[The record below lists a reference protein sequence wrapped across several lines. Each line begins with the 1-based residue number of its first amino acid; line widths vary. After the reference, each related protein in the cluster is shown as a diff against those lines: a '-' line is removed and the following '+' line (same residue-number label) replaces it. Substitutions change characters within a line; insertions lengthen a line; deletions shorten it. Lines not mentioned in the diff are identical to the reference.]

1 MNTVQPIREIDKI
14 EAMKAELL
22 KSSYRDYLLFLC
34 GINLGRR
41 IGDLLNFKVSDLK
54 NKEHLEIKEQK
65 TGKTIPLAINET
77 LQNAVNSFTDNMQG
91 NEYLFQSRNGQN
103 KPITRIQAY
112 RILNTAAAKCGIE
125 NIGTHTMRK
134 TFGYHFYQRTHDIAT
149 LMQLFGH
156 SSPAITLRYIGI
168 NQDMLDK
175 AMKEF
180 SL

>member
-1 MNTVQPIREIDKI
+1 MNTVQPIRELDKI
-14 EAMKAELL
+14 ETMKSELL
-22 KSSYRDYLLFLC
+22 KSSYRDYLLFMC

-41 IGDLLNFKVSDLK
+41 VGDLLSLKVCDLK
-54 NKEHLEIKEQK
+54 GKEHLIIKEEK
-65 TGKTIPLAINET
+65 TGKTIPLAINEA
-77 LQNAVNSFTDNMQG
+77 LQSAINSFTANMQDD
-91 NEYLFQSRNGQN
+91 EYLFQSRNGQN

-112 RILNTAAAKCGIE
+112 RILNAAATKCNILD
-125 NIGTHTMRK
+125 IGTHTMRK
-134 TFGYHFYQRTHDIAT
+134 TFGYHFYQKTHDIAT

-175 AMKEF
+175 AMTEF

>member
-1 MNTVQPIREIDKI
+1 MNYVQPIRVPVQL
-14 EAMKAELL
+14 EAMKSELL
-22 KSSYRDYLLFLC
+22 KSSYRDYMLFLC

-41 IGDLLNFKVSDLK
+41 IGDLLVLKVSDLK
-54 NKEHLEIKEQK
+54 GKTHLNIKEEK

-77 LQNAVNSFTDNMQG
+77 LQKEINSFACNMKDD
-91 NEYLFQSRNGQN
+91 EYLFQSRNGSNQ
-103 KPITRIQAY
+103 PLTRIQAY
-112 RILNTAAAKCGIE
+112 RILNNAAAKCSIPE
-125 NIGTHTMRK
+125 IGTHTMRK

-156 SSPAITLRYIGI
+156 SSPAITLKYIGI

-175 AMKEF
+175 AMLAF